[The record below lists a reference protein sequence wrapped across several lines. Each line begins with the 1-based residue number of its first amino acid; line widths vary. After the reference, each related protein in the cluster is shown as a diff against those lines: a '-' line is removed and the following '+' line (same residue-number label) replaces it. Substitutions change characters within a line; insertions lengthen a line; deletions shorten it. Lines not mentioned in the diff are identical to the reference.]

1 MNDKNKSGIIYTL
14 AAKCRDC
21 YRCLRECPVKAIGI
35 KDGQAFVDANRCIMC
50 GKCIKECPQG
60 AKTYRNDVETVKY
73 LIDKGKPLVA
83 SVAPSFASVYDGWKA
98 KRLAS
103 ALRKL
108 GFRNVVNTNEAA
120 NLVAKESLKYIK
132 NNNCTGSIC
141 SACPVVVNYIEKYAP
156 EHKEKLI
163 PIMSPMVAHGKML
176 KSTYGDDVN
185 VVFIGPCI
193 AKKYEAQKEEYK
205 DLVNVVLTFEELD
218 GWIEKEKIDLSICE
232 ESDFD
237 TICKSSC
244 AGLFPIPGG
253 FLKTAGLSNETTMEN
268 VLHTS
273 GYRNNIELFGMG
285 RLKFDII
292 EALFCDEGCINGPGI
307 SRDINLF
314 ERKSNLLGFYNN
326 YKVTVPFKDIEDI
339 DLSIKKYG
347 KYEKLFNDSV
357 KEEEIARVLAL
368 TGKDDPKNRL
378 NCGACGYKSCKDK
391 ARAVVLKM
399 AEAQMCIPYMR
410 RLAEQKTDVIID
422 TVPAG
427 IILIDENQK
436 ILSMNNSFRKY
447 FYCSDETLG
456 RRVSYLFD
464 SEGYEKV
471 MANVFDNYKSI
482 IKYNGIEYHQEI
494 YAIRE
499 QKQYVGIYT
508 KINKDSYNEAKMYQL
523 KETVVDK
530 VLELKEQQINMA
542 HQLAT
547 LLGENSAK
555 VEEIIWR
562 LMNVYEE

>member
-1 MNDKNKSGIIYTL
+1 
-14 AAKCRDC
+14 
-21 YRCLRECPVKAIGI
+21 
-35 KDGQAFVDANRCIMC
+35 
-50 GKCIKECPQG
+50 
-60 AKTYRNDVETVKY
+60 
-73 LIDKGKPLVA
+73 
-83 SVAPSFASVYDGWKA
+83 
-98 KRLAS
+98 
-103 ALRKL
+103 
-108 GFRNVVNTNEAA
+108 
-120 NLVAKESLKYIK
+120 
-132 NNNCTGSIC
+132 
-141 SACPVVVNYIEKYAP
+141 
-156 EHKEKLI
+156 
-163 PIMSPMVAHGKML
+163 
-176 KSTYGDDVN
+176 
-185 VVFIGPCI
+185 
-193 AKKYEAQKEEYK
+193 
-205 DLVNVVLTFEELD
+205 
-218 GWIEKEKIDLSICE
+218 
-232 ESDFD
+232 
-237 TICKSSC
+237 
-244 AGLFPIPGG
+244 
-253 FLKTAGLSNETTMEN
+253 
-268 VLHTS
+268 
-273 GYRNNIELFGMG
+273 
-285 RLKFDII
+285 
-292 EALFCDEGCINGPGI
+292 
-307 SRDINLF
+307 
-314 ERKSNLLGFYNN
+314 
-326 YKVTVPFKDIEDI
+326 
-339 DLSIKKYG
+339 
-347 KYEKLFNDSV
+347 
-357 KEEEIARVLAL
+357 
-368 TGKDDPKNRL
+368 
-378 NCGACGYKSCKDK
+378 
-391 ARAVVLKM
+391 M